1 VVVASGVV
9 LSMSGIACGSLR
21 RIDAA
26 ILLMD
31 FCGYAALTERT
42 EGAHMGTLVNEYFER
57 IVPPVLDRGGE
68 LLKFMGDGV
77 LATFSLKDLQ
87 DDMVCLTALNAAIGA
102 LNNVQEWNA
111 EREASGTP
119 AMELDVAA

>member
-1 VVVASGVV
+1 MVASGVV
-9 LSMSGIACGSLR
+9 LSMSGIACVSLR

-31 FCGYAALTERT
+31 FCGYAAL

-57 IVPPVLDRGGE
+57 IVPPVLDQGGE

-87 DDMVCLTALNAAIGA
+87 DDMVCLTALNAAIGE

>member
-1 VVVASGVV
+1 MVASSVI

-42 EGAHMGTLVNEYFER
+42 DGAHMGNPGER
-57 IVPPVLDRGGE
+57 VFRTHRAAGARPCGE

-119 AMELDVAA
+119 LMERDVAA